1 MGSPATAYGQKRI
14 AFADIGNWSSKEGLP
29 QRIVEGKNGC
39 LMFQSESNNS
49 WYYEISDAAEGG
61 PVIHK
66 EYMTSRE
73 TVRVR
78 KIPAAT

>member
-1 MGSPATAYGQKRI
+1 MGSPATACGQKRI

-49 WYYEISDAAEGG
+49 WYYEISDAGG
-61 PVIHK
+61 
-66 EYMTSRE
+66 YYL
-73 TVRVR
+73 TVRRELCKHARRAVY
-78 KIPAAT
+78 AGNA